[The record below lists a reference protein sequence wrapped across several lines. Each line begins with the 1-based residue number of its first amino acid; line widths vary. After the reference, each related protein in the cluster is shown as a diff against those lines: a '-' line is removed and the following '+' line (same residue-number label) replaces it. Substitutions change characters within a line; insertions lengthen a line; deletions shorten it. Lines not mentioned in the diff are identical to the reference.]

1 MTPAALL
8 RNVLRLLVPVCV
20 ASTVWLY
27 LYPVFLGCAFP
38 TPADRPDPSTAFQ
51 STLRQHVGFAG
62 KETQHAQFRLLALG
76 DPQLEGDTSIP
87 SEYRD
92 VFSHIKDVWRHVTFQ
107 THHHSLR
114 WRIRQ
119 ALHDLVDFYMEDI
132 PDALESIRKRIDL
145 YGNDYYLAHI
155 YRTLRWWARPTH
167 VTVLGDLLGS
177 QWITNEEFARR
188 SWRFWNRSFAGGERV
203 PDDVAADPS
212 NEYDVTG
219 YLGSSDQAN
228 ANANDTVWQRRI
240 INIAGNHDVGY
251 AGDLTYERLSRF
263 EAAFGKAAYEL
274 RFELPVTNATLNATL
289 YNAET
294 NPDST
299 RLVPELR
306 IVVVNDMNL
315 DTPALI
321 TDLQDKTY
329 SFVNDVINT
338 ASAVEF
344 QGHFTVVLTHIPM
357 YKQRGVC
364 VDPPYFDFHS
374 AEEGGGVREQYQL
387 SSDASKGFLEG
398 MFGLHAN
405 PDAPG
410 GGKGRRG
417 VLLNGHD
424 HEGCDTWHFMNQTD
438 DKEPGDRTWDVLRWE
453 EAQSQEVP
461 GRAGHPGLREITVRS
476 MMAQY
481 GGNAGLLS
489 AWFDEE
495 TWEWKYEFAN
505 CALGTQYP
513 WWFVHVT
520 NLIVVIGFLLYG
532 VLMALSSAG
541 YDVDKWPAF
550 MVPASSSATASTSA
564 TTTTKPKEIQ
574 QNGNGNGNAHVHKET
589 AAPNGHETAN
599 GSVHITNGV
608 LKKT

>member
-1 MTPAALL
+1 MSPAALL

-38 TPADRPDPSTAFQ
+38 TPADRPGPSTAFQ
-51 STLRQHVGFAG
+51 STLRQHVGSFASAG
-62 KETQHAQFRLLALG
+62 SSNKEADHRLAPFRLLTLG

-87 SEYRD
+87 NAYRD
-92 VFSHIKDVWRHVTFQ
+92 SFSHLKSAWQHATYQ
-107 THHHSLR
+107 THHASLR

-132 PDALESIRKRIDL
+132 PDTFESVRKHIDL
-145 YGNDYYLAHI
+145 FGNDFYLAHI

-177 QWITNEEFARR
+177 QWISNEEFARR

-203 PDDVAADPS
+203 PDDVAAYPAG
-212 NEYDVTG
+212 EYDVTG
-219 YLGSSDQAN
+219 LLGSDH
-228 ANANDTVWQRRI
+228 ANDTVWRRRI

-263 EAAFGKAAYEL
+263 ETAFGKAAYEL

-289 YNAET
+289 FDPEA

-299 RLVPELR
+299 RLIPELR

-321 TDLQDKTY
+321 ADLQDKTY

-357 YKQRGVC
+357 YKRRGIC
-364 VDPPYFDFHS
+364 VDPPYFDFHPS
-374 AEEGGGVREQYQL
+374 EEGGGVREQYQL
-387 SSDASKGFLEG
+387 SADASKGFLEG

-410 GGKGRRG
+410 GGQGRRG

-424 HEGCDTWHFMNQTD
+424 HEGCDTWHFVNQTD
-438 DKEPGDRTWDVLRWE
+438 DKDPADRAWDALRWE
-453 EAQSQEVP
+453 EATADGVP

-476 MMAQY
+476 MMGQY

-495 TWEWKYEFAN
+495 TWEWKYEFTN

-513 WWFVHVT
+513 WWFVHIT
-520 NLIVVIGFLLYG
+520 DLIAMVSFLLYG
-532 VLMALSSAG
+532 VLMVLSSAG
-541 YDVDKWPAF
+541 YDVDQWPAF
-550 MVPASSSATASTSA
+550 IGVPTSTAEETKKTQINGKE
-564 TTTTKPKEIQ
+564 TTTT
-574 QNGNGNGNAHVHKET
+574 
-589 AAPNGHETAN
+589 APNGHETKN
-599 GSVHITNGV
+599 GGVNITNGV

>member
-8 RNVLRLLVPVCV
+8 RNALRLLVPVCV
-20 ASTVWLY
+20 ACTVWLY

-38 TPADRPDPSTAFQ
+38 TPVDRPDPSTAFQ
-51 STLRQHVGFAG
+51 STLRQHLGFAAG
-62 KETQHAQFRLLALG
+62 KETGQQHAPFRLLALG

-87 SEYRD
+87 NAYRD
-92 VFSHIKDVWRHVTFQ
+92 TFSHLKDAWRHMTFQ

-119 ALHDLVDFYMEDI
+119 ALHDMVDFYMEDI
-132 PDALESIRKRIDL
+132 PDTFESVRKRIDL
-145 YGNDYYLAHI
+145 FGNDYYLAHI

-177 QWITNEEFARR
+177 QWISNDEFWRR

-203 PDDVAADPS
+203 PDDVAAHPAS
-212 NEYDVTG
+212 EYDVTG
-219 YLGSSDQAN
+219 TLGGSS
-228 ANANDTVWQRRI
+228 NDTVWQRRI

-263 EAAFGKAAYEL
+263 ERAFGKAAYEL
-274 RFELPVTNATLNATL
+274 RFELPVADAALNATL
-289 YNAET
+289 HDPAT

-321 TDLQDKTY
+321 GDLQDKTY

-357 YKQRGVC
+357 YKRRGVC
-364 VDPPYFDFHS
+364 VDPPFFDFHP

-387 SSDASKGFLEG
+387 SADASKGFLEG

-424 HEGCDTWHFMNQTD
+424 HEGCDTWHFVNQTD
-438 DKEPGDRTWDVLRWE
+438 GQEPGDRAWDVLRWD
-453 EAQSQEVP
+453 EARAQGVP

-495 TWEWKYEFAN
+495 TWEWRYEFAN

-513 WWFVHVT
+513 WWFVHVS
-520 NLIVVIGFLLYG
+520 NLIVVVGFLLYG

-541 YDVDKWPAF
+541 YDVDRWPAF
-550 MVPASSSATASTSA
+550 MVPASGTS
-564 TTTTKPKEIQ
+564 TTTKPKEIQ
-574 QNGNGNGNAHVHKET
+574 ENGNGKET
-589 AAPNGHETAN
+589 MAAAATPNGHGAKN
-599 GSVHITNGV
+599 GGVHITNGV
-608 LKKT
+608 LKKTT

>member
-1 MTPAALL
+1 MSPTALL

-20 ASTVWLY
+20 ACTVWLY

-38 TPADRPDPSTAFQ
+38 TPADRPDPSASFH
-51 STLRQHVGFAG
+51 STLQQHVGFGSKQQPA
-62 KETQHAQFRLLALG
+62 ADLAPFRLLALG

-87 SEYRD
+87 NAYRD
-92 VFSHIKDVWRHVTFQ
+92 SFSHLNDAWRHATFQ
-107 THHHSLR
+107 TDHYSLR

-119 ALHDLVDFYMEDI
+119 VLHDIVDFYMEDI
-132 PDALESIRKRIDL
+132 PDTFESIRKRIDL
-145 YGNDYYLAHI
+145 FGNDFYLAHI
-155 YRTLRWWARPTH
+155 YRTLRWWTRPTH

-177 QWITNEEFARR
+177 QWISNEEFHRR
-188 SWRFWNRSFAGGERV
+188 SWRFWQRSFAGGERV
-203 PDDVAADPS
+203 PDDVAAYPAE
-212 NEYDVTG
+212 EYDVTG
-219 YLGSSDQAN
+219 QLNSN
-228 ANANDTVWQRRI
+228 HVNDTVWERRI

-263 EAAFGKAAYEL
+263 ETAFGKAAYEL
-274 RFELPVTNATLNATL
+274 RFELPVNPKDNATLHDP
-289 YNAET
+289 ET

-321 TDLQDKTY
+321 GDLQDKTY

-338 ASAVEF
+338 AAAVEF

-357 YKQRGVC
+357 YKHRGVC
-364 VDPPYFDFHS
+364 VDPPYFDFHP

-387 SSDASKGFLEG
+387 SADASKGFLEG

-410 GGKGRRG
+410 GGRGRRG

-424 HEGCDTWHFMNQTD
+424 HEGCDTWHFVNQTD
-438 DKEPGDRTWDVLRWE
+438 DKPPEERKWDVLRWE
-453 EAQSQEVP
+453 EAQAQQIP
-461 GRAGHPGLREITVRS
+461 GRDGFPGLREITVRS
-476 MMAQY
+476 MMGQY

-513 WWFVHVT
+513 WWFVHVID
-520 NLIVVIGFLLYG
+520 LIAVVGFVVYG
-532 VLMALSSAG
+532 VLVGLSAAG
-541 YDVDKWPAF
+541 FDVDKWPAC
-550 MVPASSSATASTSA
+550 MVPTKTEKAVKTQIPDKKEAI
-564 TTTTKPKEIQ
+564 TTNG
-574 QNGNGNGNAHVHKET
+574 NGNGNGNANKNGVVHM
-589 AAPNGHETAN
+589 PNGA
-599 GSVHITNGV
+599 

>member
-1 MTPAALL
+1 MSPAALL
-8 RNVLRLLVPVCV
+8 RNALRLLVPICV
-20 ASTVWLY
+20 ACTVWLY

-38 TPADRPDPSTAFQ
+38 TPADRPDPSTAFH
-51 STLRQHVGFAG
+51 STLRQHVGSSSTKA
-62 KETQHAQFRLLALG
+62 ADLAPFRLLALG

-87 SEYRD
+87 NAYRD
-92 VFSHIKDVWRHVTFQ
+92 SFEHLTKAWRHLTFQ
-107 THHHSLR
+107 THHASLR

-132 PDALESIRKRIDL
+132 PDTFESVRKRIDL
-145 YGNDYYLAHI
+145 FGNDFYLAHI

-177 QWITNEEFARR
+177 QWISNDEFARR

-203 PDDVAADPS
+203 PDDVAAYPAS
-212 NEYDVTG
+212 EYDVTG
-219 YLGSSDQAN
+219 NLGSDH
-228 ANANDTVWQRRI
+228 ANDTVWQRRL

-263 EAAFGKAAYEL
+263 ESAFGKAAYEL

-289 YNAET
+289 FDAEA

-299 RLVPELR
+299 RLIPELR

-321 TDLQDKTY
+321 SDLQDKTY

-344 QGHFTVVLTHIPM
+344 QGQFTVVLTHIPM
-357 YKQRGVC
+357 YKHRGIC
-364 VDPPYFDFHS
+364 VDPPYFDFHPS
-374 AEEGGGVREQYQL
+374 EEGGGVREQYQL
-387 SSDASKGFLEG
+387 SADASKGFLEG
-398 MFGLHAN
+398 MFGLHAS

-410 GGKGRRG
+410 GGRGRRG
-417 VLLNGHD
+417 VILNGHD
-424 HEGCDTWHFMNQTD
+424 HEGCDTWHFVNQTD
-438 DKEPGDRTWDVLRWE
+438 DKSPEERKWDVLRWE
-453 EAQSQEVP
+453 DAQAGGVP

-476 MMAQY
+476 MMGQY

-513 WWFVHVT
+513 WWFVHVID
-520 NLIVVIGFLLYG
+520 LIAVVGFVLYG
-532 VLMALSSAG
+532 ALKGLASAG

-550 MVPASSSATASTSA
+550 MGPAFATGSEKTAHVNGKA
-564 TTTTKPKEIQ
+564 ETTTL
-574 QNGNGNGNAHVHKET
+574 
-589 AAPNGHETAN
+589 NGHENKN
-599 GSVHITNGV
+599 GSVHTTNGV